1 MPVPHVIPGLT
12 GGLIHPWLDRESFDV
27 PVKNICVIFHANNV
41 TDVDMP
47 VKPATTIVLAWTII
61 LARSSKIAT
70 NEVPGNLFQNFRIK
84 KCGNYIMLNI

>member
-1 MPVPHVIPGLT
+1 MYAKSSIWGQFNDISVIY
-12 GGLIHPWLDRESFDV
+12 WL
-27 PVKNICVIFHANNV
+27 KCV

-47 VKPATTIVLAWTII
+47 VKPAMTNKPATTIVLAWTII

>member
-1 MPVPHVIPGLT
+1 MPKVAFWDNLN
-12 GGLIHPWLDRESFDV
+12 D
-27 PVKNICVIFHANNV
+27 ICVIYRLKCV

-47 VKPATTIVLAWTII
+47 VKPAMTNVLATTIVLAWTII

-84 KCGNYIMLNI
+84 KCVNYILLNI

>member
-1 MPVPHVIPGLT
+1 MPKVAFGDNLN
-12 GGLIHPWLDRESFDV
+12 D
-27 PVKNICVIFHANNV
+27 ICVIYWLKCV
-41 TDVDMP
+41 TDVDI
-47 VKPATTIVLAWTII
+47 PATTIVLAWTII

>member
-12 GGLIHPWLDRESFDV
+12 GGLIHPWPDRESFDV

-41 TDVDMP
+41 TDVD
-47 VKPATTIVLAWTII
+47 KLATTIVLAWTII
-61 LARSSKIAT
+61 LALSSKIAT

>member
-1 MPVPHVIPGLT
+1 MPKVAFGDNLNDIFVIY
-12 GGLIHPWLDRESFDV
+12 WL
-27 PVKNICVIFHANNV
+27 KCV
-41 TDVDMP
+41 TDVDMT

-70 NEVPGNLFQNFRIK
+70 NEVPGNLFQNFRIP